1 MDPMHAKYWKTLEK
15 TGTLHQS
22 LIDHVF
28 GEIVPGNS
36 QAQQDLLSM
45 MERYGLIARLN
56 VPDEN
61 SQQSVQY
68 FVPAQ
73 LTSSPESLTK
83 ACPKDGDPCPL
94 LIHFPDGFVPHGLFP
109 QLVSRLI
116 RHFNE
121 IGFTRPPTLFRN
133 GAGFAIGAKNSHD
146 LYLLCGKRCIKVIL
160 TAFTA
165 DMCEQGLAVRVR
177 MLLENSLDELSRD
190 WDWLG
195 HMRHEFCV
203 ECRACASEKCQEHGR
218 TSCCDQDCVHMLVC
232 LHDGET
238 PYRCDRVFGDASRFT
253 VPGLRRW
260 FNDEVGT
267 QAGTE
272 FVIKSGRPTV
282 DDMSLLAREVGSLWK
297 RLGRAL
303 GLDEPELEQLE
314 ADKTQLYER
323 CYGVLKRWTEIQASA
338 ATYESLGRAL
348 LHATVMKRDLYLE
361 FCVAKDES

>member
-1 MDPMHAKYWKTLEK
+1 MHAKYWKTLEK

-28 GEIVPGNS
+28 GEIVPGDS

-56 VPDEN
+56 APDEN

-121 IGFTRPPTLFRN
+121 MGFTRPPTLFRN

-177 MLLENSLDELSRD
+177 MLLEDSLDELSRD

-203 ECRACASEKCQEHGR
+203 ECLACASEKCQEHDRSVSKTLSGWEFGWGG
-218 TSCCDQDCVHMLVC
+218 TS
-232 LHDGET
+232 
-238 PYRCDRVFGDASRFT
+238 
-253 VPGLRRW
+253 
-260 FNDEVGT
+260 
-267 QAGTE
+267 AGTE
-272 FVIKSGRPTV
+272 FVSKSGRPTV
-282 DDMSLLAREVGSLWK
+282 DDMILLAREVGSLWK